1 MNILQ
6 KSNDKRRVNK
16 IQALIKKCNT
26 KRQQKQ
32 SEKSIHEMLDLHL
45 DFYRG

>member
-16 IQALIKKCNT
+16 IQALIKKCKT
-26 KRQQKQ
+26 KRQPKQ
-32 SEKSIHEMLDLHL
+32 SENSIHEMLDLHL